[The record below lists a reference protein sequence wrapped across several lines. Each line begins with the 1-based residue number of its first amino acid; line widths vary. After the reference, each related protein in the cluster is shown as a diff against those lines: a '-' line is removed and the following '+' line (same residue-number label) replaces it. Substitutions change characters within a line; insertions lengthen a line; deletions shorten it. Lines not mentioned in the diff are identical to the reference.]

1 MASLKGVRMPR
12 CVLIKSRNRIYGKK
26 ATTEEISKEIANM
39 AASDLSMGDSYL
51 GSGIDEST

>member
-1 MASLKGVRMPR
+1 MPR
-12 CVLIKSRNRIYGKK
+12 RVLIKSRNRIYGKK
-26 ATTEEISKEIANM
+26 ATTEEIPKEIANM